1 MKFLGKWI
9 ELENIILSEVT
20 KEHTWYVLID
30 KWILVQKLR
39 IPKIQYTDHMKLKRK
54 EGQSVDT
61 SFLLRMGN
69 KIPMGEDT
77 ETKCRAET
85 EGMTI
90 QRPGYP
96 SHIQSPN
103 PDTSVDANKYLLIG
117 A

>member
-54 EGQSVDT
+54 EGQSVDA
-61 SFLLRMGN
+61 SVLLRSGNYFVPDYFIRDSRGGRSLGGREVGKEGKN
-69 KIPMGEDT
+69 KIWEEMEELYRESG
-77 ETKCRAET
+77 
-85 EGMTI
+85 
-90 QRPGYP
+90 
-96 SHIQSPN
+96 N
-103 PDTSVDANKYLLIG
+103 
-117 A
+117 